1 MYRPI
6 SLLAS
11 GVDMDNIPVI
21 VEAVRTPSGKGK
33 VGGALSGHHAADLLA
48 SVLSELLERTGL
60 PPANVDDVIAGCVT
74 QGGEQGGNVARSA
87 VLAANFPEHVPGT
100 TVDRQ
105 CGSSQQA
112 VHFAAQGIAAG
123 AYDVAIACGVELM
136 SRTPM
141 FSQYGIHDPYGPQVR
156 ARYSPGL
163 VQQGISAELLSRE
176 YGYTRDELDTFA
188 AESHRRA
195 AEAAASGAFDREILP
210 IAGVDTDETVRPGTT
225 PERLGQLPVAFR
237 DPAVEERFGPI
248 DWKVTAGNAS
258 PFTDGAAGVLIMSRA
273 AADRYGLRPRARF
286 RSFSVIGDDPVR
298 MLRAI
303 VPATQQALDRAGM
316 SIADI
321 DSFEVNEAFAPVPLL
336 WADELKVDRERL
348 NPRGGAI
355 ALGHPLGA
363 SGTRLMTTLLH
374 QLEDN
379 DQTLGLQTMCEA
391 GGMANATIIER
402 I

>member
-1 MYRPI
+1 
-6 SLLAS
+6 
-11 GVDMDNIPVI
+11 MDNTPVI

-33 VGGALSGHHAADLLA
+33 IGGALSGHHAADLLA

-60 PPANVDDVIAGCVT
+60 PPADVDDVIAGCVT

-141 FSQYGIHDPYGPQVR
+141 FSQYGTHDPYGPQVR

-163 VQQGISAELLSRE
+163 IQQGISAELLSRE
-176 YGYTRDELDTFA
+176 YGYTREELDAFA

-195 AEAAASGAFDREILP
+195 TEAAACGSFDREVLP
-210 IAGVDTDETVRPGTT
+210 IAGFARDETVRPGTT
-225 PERLGQLPVAFR
+225 AERLGELPAVFR
-237 DPAVEERFGPI
+237 DATVEQRFGAI

-258 PFTDGAAGVLIMSRA
+258 PFTDGASGVLIMSRD

-286 RSFSVIGDDPVR
+286 RSFSVIGDDPIR

-303 VPATQQALDRAGM
+303 VPATQKALDRAGI
-316 SIADI
+316 SISDI

-336 WADELKVDRERL
+336 WADELKVERKKL

-402 I
+402 L